1 MKRNKTKSAI
11 DWHDAAEALKSIA
24 HPERLAIL
32 NLIGSSEDE
41 QVKVK
46 NIYETLHLEQSITS
60 RHLTIMKKSGVLKR
74 DVRKGKVFYYL
85 NMENIVVQCIKILLT
100 EQAK

>member
-32 NLIGSSEDE
+32 RLIGSSRYE
-41 QVKVK
+41 QVQVK
-46 NIYETLHLEQSITS
+46 NIYEDLHLEQSITS
-60 RHLTIMKKSGVLKR
+60 RHLTTMKKSGVLKR
-74 DVRKGKVFYYL
+74 EVKKGKVYYYL
-85 NMENIVVQCIKILLT
+85 NMENITTQCIKMLLI